1 MGNIIDIRNIS
12 SMDIYSLSD
21 EILLEILASI
31 EEMDEDSIE
40 FCENDFEIIKDELMI
55 RGLLWK

>member
-21 EILLEILASI
+21 EALLEILELI
-31 EEMDEDSIE
+31 EDMSEDIVEFDEDYV
-40 FCENDFEIIKDELMI
+40 DMVRDELMI
-55 RGLLWK
+55 RGLL

>member
-21 EILLEILASI
+21 EALLEILELI
-31 EEMDEDSIE
+31 EDMNEDIVEFDEDYV
-40 FCENDFEIIKDELMI
+40 DMVKDELMI
-55 RGLLWK
+55 RGLL

>member
-21 EILLEILASI
+21 EALLEILELI
-31 EEMDEDSIE
+31 EDMSEDIVEFDEDYV
-40 FCENDFEIIKDELMI
+40 DMVKDELMI
-55 RGLLWK
+55 RGLL